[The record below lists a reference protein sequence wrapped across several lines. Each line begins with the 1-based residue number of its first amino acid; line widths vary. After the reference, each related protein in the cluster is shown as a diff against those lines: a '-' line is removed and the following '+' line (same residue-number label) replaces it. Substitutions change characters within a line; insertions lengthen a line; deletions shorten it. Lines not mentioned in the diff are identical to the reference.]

1 MVFAVMFYT
10 MVRKKCHPFCTCCSC
25 RNWMEQRRCSL
36 SNCLATSWPQGEK
49 PNFSDS
55 SDRLLVFK
63 LRRNLTATCDL
74 LHLVPEVSACE
85 FVLNDGGPHYRWD
98 KVTVSA
104 GSIESTTVLLR
115 AIVPSWFLQKR
126 FGAMQLEFYSLTCW
140 QMSFEHFEFVDMLWH
155 VGLMSGQ
162 LVPAGLRRWKLPCS
176 GPRCAELEAKWM
188 TNKHLTVSYSYSYDK
203 AGCVWPHWS

>member
-74 LHLVPEVSACE
+74 LHLVHFGPRGFCLRVRLEWRWTSLPMGQGHGQRRIHRKHHGFTQGHCAELVFVKTIWSNAAWVLQFNMLTNE
-85 FVLNDGGPHYRWD
+85 FRTL
-98 KVTVSA
+98 
-104 GSIESTTVLLR
+104 
-115 AIVPSWFLQKR
+115 
-126 FGAMQLEFYSLTCW
+126 C
-140 QMSFEHFEFVDMLWH
+140 WH
-155 VGLMSGQ
+155 VMTMRGQ

-188 TNKHLTVSYSYSYDK
+188 PNKHLTVSYSSSYDK